1 MVLSPVKSEW
11 DKVSFFSTLFL
22 CPILDSLLSTV
33 PGKWHA
39 EIRLGLQEALVNAAK
54 HGNNLDPHKQVIVRF
69 CFEEGAYWWIISD
82 EGSGFHP
89 PVRGPAVTGERAP
102 HLERNHQEL
111 STHLPPVESESGR
124 GMFLLHQIFDRV
136 VWNRQGTELSLCKQ
150 LYCQL
155 AGVGDSLPLAT
166 GSPKENREPLLL

>member
-11 DKVSFFSTLFL
+11 DKVSFASTLFL
-22 CPILDSLLSTV
+22 CPILDNLLSKV

-69 CFEEGAYWWIISD
+69 YFEEDAYWWIISD
-82 EGSGFHP
+82 EGCGFRP
-89 PVRGPAVTGERAP
+89 PAR
-102 HLERNHQEL
+102 EL
-111 STHLPPVESESGR
+111 STAPVERANTERTRQEQSTHLLPQFESESGR

-136 VWNRQGTELSLCKQ
+136 VWNRQGTEISLCKQ
-150 LYCQL
+150 LSSHL
-155 AGVGDSLPLAT
+155 D
-166 GSPKENREPLLL
+166 REPLLS